1 MQHMTLHKTL
11 GFFTNTQNTRTS
23 FTRAALSALA
33 GCALL
38 AGGCEVFDEPSGG
51 GSVAVS
57 AERSALL
64 ADLARHVYRP
74 THQEAL
80 EQLEPLER
88 ALEGWSGA
96 LSGPELEAAREAW
109 RVLALTTQ
117 RAELMQVGPA
127 GVSGL
132 RLGGEDLR
140 DLTYSYPLSNPC
152 RVDQEL
158 LSGRFTESTWAL
170 SAPINAKGLDAL
182 ERLLFAE
189 DTTNVCSEVSAM
201 NRDGAWSAWVE
212 QEGAFEEARRALAL
226 AISADLRTQLTTL
239 TSRWAEGGEASV
251 ALSEGAAPFSSKRE
265 ALDEVY
271 ASLFYLDQ
279 VSKDLKLALP
289 LGLSPDCESEG
300 ESEGESGRCLE
311 AVEHNASGLSR
322 EALSAN
328 LEGLLWVWLG
338 GAPSDRE
345 ARAGFDDLLR
355 AEGASTL
362 ADDVTTRIE
371 ALINTLNAREGSLSA
386 LISEDIAWVEGVY
399 EDLRA
404 LATLLKSDLPVVLNL
419 SVPMEGAGDND

>member
-1 MQHMTLHKTL
+1 
-11 GFFTNTQNTRTS
+11 
-23 FTRAALSALA
+23 
-33 GCALL
+33 
-38 AGGCEVFDEPSGG
+38 
-51 GSVAVS
+51 
-57 AERSALL
+57 
-64 ADLARHVYRP
+64 
-74 THQEAL
+74 
-80 EQLEPLER
+80 
-88 ALEGWSGA
+88 
-96 LSGPELEAAREAW
+96 
-109 RVLALTTQ
+109 
-117 RAELMQVGPA
+117 
-127 GVSGL
+127 
-132 RLGGEDLR
+132 
-140 DLTYSYPLSNPC
+140 
-152 RVDQEL
+152 
-158 LSGRFTESTWAL
+158 
-170 SAPINAKGLDAL
+170 
-182 ERLLFAE
+182 
-189 DTTNVCSEVSAM
+189 M